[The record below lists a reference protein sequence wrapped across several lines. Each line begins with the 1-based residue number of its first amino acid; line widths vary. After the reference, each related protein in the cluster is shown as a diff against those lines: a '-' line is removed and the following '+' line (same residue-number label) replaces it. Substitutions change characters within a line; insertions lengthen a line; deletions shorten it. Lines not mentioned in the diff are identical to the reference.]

1 MMKVKVFKLI
11 NGEELIS
18 EIFNYYD
25 QTVELKKPAQIIVQQ
40 TERGMGVGLAP
51 YMPYVEG
58 NVHLYRAAIASEGE
72 PVDQMK
78 NEYNRLFGSG
88 IQIAPASALA
98 GLQVAS

>member
-1 MMKVKVFKLI
+1 MMKAKVFKLI
-11 NGEELIS
+11 SGEELIA
-18 EIFNYYD
+18 EIFNYYNE
-25 QTVELKKPAQIIVQQ
+25 TVELKKPAQIVVQQ

-58 NVHLYRAAIASEGE
+58 NVHLYRNAIASEGD

-88 IQIAPASALA
+88 IQIAPASALV
-98 GLQVAS
+98 GL